1 MATLALD
8 HVNYCYAK
16 GTPYEK
22 EALRDICCSFKS
34 GELVGIIGQTGSGK
48 STLAQMFNGLLRPE
62 SGTVLLDGVDIW
74 QQPKKMRDVR
84 FRIGIVFQ
92 YPEYQLFEETVY
104 KDIAFGP
111 TNMGLSPKEIQ
122 QRVLAAA
129 QFAGVSSNFLQRS
142 PFELSGGEKRRVA
155 VAGVMAMDPEILI
168 LDEPAAG
175 LDPRGRNEVLGGIA
189 AYQKQTGK
197 TVIMISHSM
206 EDMANYAQRMIVLQD
221 GCICASGSRSEIF
234 SDVERLHTLGLSVPQ
249 ATRLMLALAAR
260 GIPVRTDIYTPAD
273 AVQEILRLFSAKE
286 VHS

>member
-111 TNMGLSPKEIQ
+111 TNMGLSPQEIQ

-142 PFELSGGEKRRVA
+142 PFELSGG
-155 VAGVMAMDPEILI
+155 
-168 LDEPAAG
+168 
-175 LDPRGRNEVLGGIA
+175 
-189 AYQKQTGK
+189 
-197 TVIMISHSM
+197 
-206 EDMANYAQRMIVLQD
+206 
-221 GCICASGSRSEIF
+221 
-234 SDVERLHTLGLSVPQ
+234 
-249 ATRLMLALAAR
+249 
-260 GIPVRTDIYTPAD
+260 
-273 AVQEILRLFSAKE
+273 
-286 VHS
+286 

>member
-111 TNMGLSPKEIQ
+111 TNMGLSPQEIQ

-221 GCICASGSRSEIF
+221 GCICVSGSRSEIF